1 MCLIVCVTKKK
12 GGFTFYPL
20 YIFFWYGTIFQYQSM
35 VMFTDFLQSKS
46 VKKVYSKSFFNLKS
60 NFSSESK
67 VGNGC
72 VSEKEVEVMR
82 GSANAN

>member
-1 MCLIVCVTKKK
+1 
-12 GGFTFYPL
+12 
-20 YIFFWYGTIFQYQSM
+20 
-35 VMFTDFLQSKS
+35 MFTDFLQSKS

-67 VGNGC
+67 VGNSC